1 MPFMPFNFLFLWLV
15 GLLSIG
21 VLGGGIYIIYEWY
34 IGELVGISY
43 LVSGVLMVLWSVGG
57 RFISLPLFR
66 RPGADEPKP
75 TRTGTVQRVE
85 RPDGTILQVEF
96 YGPDIYFTPIERT

>member
-1 MPFMPFNFLFLWLV
+1 MPFMPFHFLFLWLV

-21 VLGGGIYIIYEWY
+21 VLGGGIYIVYEYY

-66 RPGADEPKP
+66 RPVSLTPNRRG
-75 TRTGTVQRVE
+75 RV
-85 RPDGTILQVEF
+85 RCSG
-96 YGPDIYFTPIERT
+96 